1 MNIEFAIHRNGEW
14 TMLMLGESIF
24 SLLIVDV
31 PNENNDFFA
40 TFYCGIL
47 TVILLQYLH
56 FRSQPHDPDRHAM
69 RRSKNA
75 AMGLTF
81 LNHVYSFALVTLGAA
96 FTFFLTAFAE
106 EDEGRRLALVS
117 ASGLDPESRQER
129 GAHLFSGSLA
139 IIFFCLDVINFLHL
153 GMEESRGRCVCKTS
167 KRKNV
172 KGIIL
177 VVVRLGVLAFTATLS
192 QWESEPE
199 NLAVIGVICVLVQLL
214 LRKLGAKYLTHS
226 QVHTLEGKQHGDDA
240 QWPNVTRAQA
250 EPQEA

>member
-1 MNIEFAIHRNGEW
+1 
-14 TMLMLGESIF
+14 MLMLGESIF

-31 PNENNDFFA
+31 PNENNDFFT

-56 FRSQPHDPDRHAM
+56 FRSQPHDPDGHAM

-75 AMGLTF
+75 GIGF
-81 LNHVYSFALVTLGAA
+81 SILNHAYSFALVTLGAA
-96 FTFFLTAFAE
+96 FTVFLTAFAD
-106 EDEGRRLALVS
+106 EDEERRLAS
-117 ASGLDPESRQER
+117 ASTSSGLDAESRRER
-129 GAHLFSGSLA
+129 GAHIFCGSLA
-139 IIFFCLDVINFLHL
+139 VVFFCLDSMNFLHL
-153 GMEESRGRCVCKTS
+153 GLDESRGRCLCKKT
-167 KRKNV
+167 KKKNV

-199 NLAVIGVICVLVQLL
+199 NLAVIGLICVLMQLL

-226 QVHTLEGKQHGDDA
+226 QVHMLDPHGQCEAKQRHGEEA
-240 QWPNVTRAQA
+240 QWPNVTHAQA
-250 EPQEA
+250 EPHEAL